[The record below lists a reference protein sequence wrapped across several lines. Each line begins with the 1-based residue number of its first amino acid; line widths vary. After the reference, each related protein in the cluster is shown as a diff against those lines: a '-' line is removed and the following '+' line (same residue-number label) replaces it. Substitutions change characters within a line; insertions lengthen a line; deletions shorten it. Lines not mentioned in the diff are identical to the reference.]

1 MKDFT
6 KKLGVGFVALGLGA
20 GSVAVFGASLA
31 AADTTTTTT
40 TLAPTTTTTKP
51 PAIPVTTGITKDFAI
66 HADTATISGET
77 PAVDAACSPTNT
89 FQIGQ
94 TILFRMY
101 GENLASGK
109 TLLAA
114 NTKSVTV
121 SIPGIT
127 TGSTAS
133 VVLAYSVNDGYWTGT
148 LKTAGYAPGA
158 YNYTMTVV
166 SNRIAGVKGRKA
178 VKASATHKAV
188 KAIKAVKSIPTM
200 TYVYGTG
207 PMVNQVTVS
216 LVTSLTAAPT
226 TTTTVG

>member
-6 KKLGVGFVALGLGA
+6 KKVGVGFVALGLGA
-20 GSVAVFGASLA
+20 GSVALFGAGLA
-31 AADTTTTTT
+31 SADTSTTTT
-40 TLAPTTTTTKP
+40 TLATTTTTKP
-51 PAIPVTTGITKDFAI
+51 PAIPVTTGISKDFAI

-101 GENLASGK
+101 GENIISGK

-121 SIPGIT
+121 SMPGIT
-127 TGSTAS
+127 TGSVAS
-133 VVLAYSVNDGYWTGT
+133 VVLNYSVNDGYWTGT
-148 LKTAGYAPGA
+148 LKTVGYAPGA

-166 SNRIAGVKGRKA
+166 SNRVAGVKGRKA

-188 KAIKAVKSIPTM
+188 KAVKAIKPIPSM

-207 PMVNQVTVS
+207 AMVNQVTVS
-216 LVTSLTAAPT
+216 LVTTLTAAPT
-226 TTTTVG
+226 TTTTVS

>member
-20 GSVAVFGASLA
+20 GSVALFGAGLA
-31 AADTTTTTT
+31 SADTTTTTT

-51 PAIPVTTGITKDFAI
+51 PAVPVVTGISKDFVI
-66 HADTATISGET
+66 HADTATITGET

-127 TGSTAS
+127 TGSTAT
-133 VVLAYSVNDGYWTGT
+133 VALAYSVNDGYWTGI
-148 LKTAGYAPGA
+148 LKTAGYTPGS

-166 SNRIAGVKGRKA
+166 SNPIAGVKGRKA

-188 KAIKAVKSIPTM
+188 KAVKAVKAIPAM
-200 TYVYGTG
+200 TYAYGVG
-207 PMVNQVTVS
+207 SMANQVTVS
-216 LVTSLTAAPT
+216 LVTSLTAAT
-226 TTTTVG
+226 TTTTAP